1 MFDYSKKAKKVD
13 VYLKI
18 SGRVYRFSS
27 LTMLVLL
34 GIVDQFY
41 NPKMGVCLM
50 IFNISEA
57 KTNLSKLVNM
67 AYHGK
72 KVVIAKNNLP
82 LVDLVPHKPEG
93 KRTLGLLSG
102 KMEVPDDIM
111 AEDEEINEMF
121 YGSDK

>member
-1 MFDYSKKAKKVD
+1 MC
-13 VYLKI
+13 
-18 SGRVYRFSS
+18 RSS
-27 LTMLVLL
+27 LLTMLVLL

-41 NPKMGVCLM
+41 NPKMEVCLM

-82 LVDLVPHKPEG
+82 LVDIVPHEPEG
-93 KRTLGLLSG
+93 KRTLGLLCG
-102 KMEVPDDIM
+102 KLKVPDDII
-111 AEDEEINEMF
+111 AEDEDINEMF
-121 YGSDK
+121 YGSDS

>member
-1 MFDYSKKAKKVD
+1 MAVH
-13 VYLKI
+13 LKI
-18 SGRVYRFSS
+18 SGRVYRSS
-27 LTMLVLL
+27 PLTMLVLL
-34 GIVDQFY
+34 GIVNQFY
-41 NPKMGVCLM
+41 YPKMGACFM

-57 KTNLSKLVNM
+57 KTNLSKLVDM

-82 LVDLVPHKPEG
+82 LVEIVPHKPEG
-93 KRTLGLLSG
+93 KRTLGLLFG
-102 KMEVPDDIM
+102 KLKVPEDIM

>member
-1 MFDYSKKAKKVD
+1 MC
-13 VYLKI
+13 
-18 SGRVYRFSS
+18 RSS
-27 LTMLVLL
+27 LLTMLVLL

-41 NPKMGVCLM
+41 NPKMEVCLM

-82 LVDLVPHKPEG
+82 LVDLVP
-93 KRTLGLLSG
+93 
-102 KMEVPDDIM
+102 
-111 AEDEEINEMF
+111 
-121 YGSDK
+121 Y

>member
-1 MFDYSKKAKKVD
+1 MD

-18 SGRVYRFSS
+18 SGRVYRSFF

-41 NPKMGVCLM
+41 NLKMGVCLM

-67 AYHGK
+67 AYHGE

-93 KRTLGLLSG
+93 KRTLGLLCG
-102 KMEVPDDIM
+102 KLKVPDDIM
-111 AEDEEINEMF
+111 AEDEEINEITPC
-121 YGSDK
+121 